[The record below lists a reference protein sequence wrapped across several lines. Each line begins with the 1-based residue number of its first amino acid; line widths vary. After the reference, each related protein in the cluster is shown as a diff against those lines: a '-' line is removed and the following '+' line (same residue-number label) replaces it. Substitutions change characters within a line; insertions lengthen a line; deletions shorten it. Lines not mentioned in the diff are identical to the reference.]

1 LSGGVL
7 VFISARTPA
16 PWHRREAVCTS
27 HARVQ
32 KKISKLMPLLRF
44 LPEAT
49 NINFIGARY
58 YAFALDGLLL
68 LAAIVS
74 IFFTHGF
81 NLGLD
86 FTGGVE
92 VEAKVSYTLSDTQVA
107 SVRHQIDG
115 LGFNDSAIQTTSG
128 GPCSKPAFSCL
139 MIRVQ
144 PTHNQDYNVAA
155 QKIKDKLGTKYTY
168 LNTQV
173 IGAKVSGELY
183 QAGILAAVFAV
194 IAIGLWVAFRF
205 EWQYG
210 LSAAFATGHDVFVT
224 AGLFSLLQLDFTLTS
239 IAALLTLAGYSIN
252 DTVVVFDRIRENRR
266 KYKRMPLAD
275 LINLSTNQMLTRT
288 ILTSVATA
296 LSIIPLYFYV
306 PALMEFTGSILFGI
320 VVGTFSSTYV
330 AAALLLYLPK
340 PAGSIEEKTAVA

>member
-1 LSGGVL
+1 
-7 VFISARTPA
+7 
-16 PWHRREAVCTS
+16 
-27 HARVQ
+27 
-32 KKISKLMPLLRF
+32 MPLLRF
-44 LPEAT
+44 IPEAT

-68 LAAIVS
+68 LVS
-74 IFFTHGF
+74 IWSIAFHGF

-92 VEAKVSYTLSDTQVA
+92 VQAKLPYTITQEQVA
-107 SVRHQIDG
+107 KIRGEISS
-115 LGFNDSAIQTTSG
+115 LKFNDQVIQTVGG
-128 GPCSKPAFSCL
+128 GPCAKPEGSCV

-144 PTHNQDYNVAA
+144 PKANQDYNVAA
-155 QKIKDKLGTKYTY
+155 DIIKQKLGTGYKY
-168 LNTQV
+168 LNVQV

-194 IAIGLWVAFRF
+194 IAIGGWVAFRF

-210 LSAAFATGHDVFVT
+210 IAAALATGHDVFVT
-224 AGLFSLLQLDFTLTS
+224 AGLFSLLGLDFTLTS

-288 ILTSVATA
+288 ILTSVATS
-296 LSIIPLYFYV
+296 LSIIPLFFYV
-306 PALMEFTGSILFGI
+306 PALEEFTGAILFGI

-340 PAGSIEEKTAVA
+340 LAGSIEDKSAEAA